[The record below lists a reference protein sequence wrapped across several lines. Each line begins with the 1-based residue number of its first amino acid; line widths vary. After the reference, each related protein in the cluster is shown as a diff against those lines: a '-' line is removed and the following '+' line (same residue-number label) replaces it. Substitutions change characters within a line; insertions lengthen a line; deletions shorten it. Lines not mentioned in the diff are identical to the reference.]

1 MFMAG
6 SLHTANRFASPFVC
20 AAHDDMPDDGWHYA
34 NMESEDRN
42 FLGAWRNFRGL
53 TQEELADAV
62 GTTKSVVSLL
72 ENEQRPLSSKW
83 LRKFAAVL
91 ETQPGYI
98 LDLDPNEI
106 DTELMET
113 WSKIDANDRKQAVRV
128 LQSFVKTGTDN

>member
-1 MFMAG
+1 MLA
-6 SLHTANRFASPFVC
+6 SLHTANRIASPLVC
-20 AAHDDMPDDGWHYA
+20 CEHDDIAFAGWHNA
-34 NMESEDRN
+34 NMESEERN
-42 FLGAWRNFRGL
+42 YLSAWRTFRGL

-106 DTELMET
+106 DTELMQT